1 MTSGPLQRVA
11 TIFRQDLRGWV
22 RERVFFALSFAGVL
36 VYAGISAFLPDTVD
50 ETLRLGVKL
59 PAGAPELLKAQ
70 PGLEVTRFDTRE
82 ALLAALRDGEADLL
96 VGLDFADD
104 AVTRLARG
112 EAPRV
117 EVHVSPRAPPA
128 MAQAARVMVTEL
140 AYAALGRPLPVTLP
154 DSAQAVRGEDRIGR
168 HASARAKM
176 RPLAALIVLGLEMM
190 SLASLLSRELQLRT
204 VVAVLATPAT
214 PAEWILA
221 KLFFGTVVALSQA
234 LLLLVLIGALAT
246 APLLMLGLVV
256 LGGLLF
262 TGLGMLAGTW
272 AKDFTGVLF
281 GSFMLLV
288 PSIIPAFAVL
298 LPGATSVVVKALPTY
313 PLAVALFEASNGAT
327 AAAVAP
333 YAGWTAAWV
342 LAVLAVGVFALR
354 RKVARL

>member
-1 MTSGPLQRVA
+1 VTPGALARVA
-11 TIFRQDLRGWV
+11 TLFRQDLRGWV

-36 VYAGISAFLPDTVD
+36 VYAGISTLLPDTVD
-50 ETLRLGVKL
+50 ETLRLGVRL
-59 PAGAPELLKAQ
+59 PPGAPELVKAQ
-70 PGLEVTRFDTRE
+70 PGLEVTRFHTTD
-82 ALLAALRDGEADLL
+82 ALLAALRDGAQELL

-104 AVTRLARG
+104 AAERVLRG

-117 EVHVSPRAPPA
+117 DVHVGPRAPPA
-128 MAQAARVMVTEL
+128 VAQAARVMVTEL
-140 AYAALGRPLPVTLP
+140 ALAALGRPLPVTLP
-154 DSAQAVRGEDRIGR
+154 DPAQAVRGRDRIGQ

-176 RPLAALIVLGLEMM
+176 RPLAALLVLGLEMM

-221 KLFFGTVVALSQA
+221 KLGFGTLVALSQA
-234 LLLLVLIGALAT
+234 LLLLVLIGALAA
-246 APLLMLGLVV
+246 APFLLLGLVV
-256 LGGLLF
+256 LGALLF

-281 GSFMLLV
+281 GSFALLV
-288 PSIIPAFAVL
+288 PSIVPAFAVL
-298 LPGATSVVVKALPTY
+298 LPGATSPVVKLLPTY
-313 PLAVALFEASNGAT
+313 PLAVALFQASSGASVP
-327 AAAVAP
+327 AVAP

-342 LAVLAVGVFALR
+342 LLLLGVFALR